1 MPRLQASHLSHTEEA
16 SLKRLAA
23 GAPHSSI
30 PSDHLARLKKLMLA
44 ERHGSTWRLTPLG
57 LQQLQGMPKAVRIT
71 SVDPLALLESI
82 VTKQHALREHRG
94 LVRERK
100 APRSP
105 TAPTPKQ
112 IRARTDGQ

>member
-1 MPRLQASHLSHTEEA
+1 MPRLQASPLSHTEEA

-30 PSDHLARLKKLMLA
+30 PSDHLARLRKLMLV

-57 LQQLQGMPKAVRIT
+57 LQRLQGMPKAVQIT

-100 APRSP
+100 PPRSSNNTNP
-105 TAPTPKQ
+105 
-112 IRARTDGQ
+112 RTDQSEN